1 MTLKRISLLLDSG
14 NICRKHIRFRV
25 FPVLVISNLSFFILT
40 YLEETL
46 LPKLTKTIK
55 KTVTECHGSLSW
67 ENNVV
72 FVSAVLQLLLDL
84 YLCEGFDN
92 VAYLDVV
99 EVDE

>member
-1 MTLKRISLLLDSG
+1 MEETLPLKLTKSIKNRDG
-14 NICRKHIRFRV
+14 MPR
-25 FPVLVISNLSFFILT
+25 FFIL
-40 YLEETL
+40 E
-46 LPKLTKTIK
+46 KI
-55 KTVTECHGSLSW
+55 
-67 ENNVV
+67 VV

>member
-1 MTLKRISLLLDSG
+1 M
-14 NICRKHIRFRV
+14 
-25 FPVLVISNLSFFILT
+25 LT

-46 LPKLTKTIK
+46 PPKLTKNHK

-72 FVSAVLQLLLDL
+72 FVSRVLQLLLDL
-84 YLCEGFDN
+84 YLGEGFDN

>member
-1 MTLKRISLLLDSG
+1 MPR
-14 NICRKHIRFRV
+14 
-25 FPVLVISNLSFFILT
+25 FFIL
-40 YLEETL
+40 E
-46 LPKLTKTIK
+46 KI
-55 KTVTECHGSLSW
+55 
-67 ENNVV
+67 VV